1 MYRCCF
7 LLSLS
12 SSVWFTATE
21 LKINSRDC
29 PKKEEE
35 EEDDDDDEMSSRHTI
50 SGVGL
55 LLLAKIALPFT
66 SVKTKIHPLF
76 PRPGAPTSRIEDE
89 VEEPAVVALE
99 TEMASN
105 DRPNC
110 ALSLSQLCGANAAP
124 SSFGQGVQCF
134 RPMTPI
140 IAL

>member
-1 MYRCCF
+1 MPFPHRGAPIATRANDVQVLL

-35 EEDDDDDEMSSRHTI
+35 EEDDDEMSSRHTI

-105 DRPNC
+105 D
-110 ALSLSQLCGANAAP
+110 
-124 SSFGQGVQCF
+124 
-134 RPMTPI
+134 
-140 IAL
+140 